1 MSEKHTFG
9 DSRYWTYH
17 DDQKP
22 SILMIHGFRG
32 THHGMQRIVEN
43 LPEFRCVVP
52 DLPGFGESRE
62 LKGKHDLK
70 NYLKFVGEIQTETT
84 PKRPRILLGHS
95 FGSILA
101 AQYAAAHPEQV
112 DRLILINPISA
123 PALRGPKAAITRLAI
138 LYYWLG
144 RKLPARMSQKWLSSQ
159 TIVDIMSRQMTISK
173 EKELRDYIYH
183 QHRQHFSQ
191 FRSPRV
197 VAEAFRTSVENTVNE
212 TAPKLVM
219 PTLVIGAEN
228 DQVSSHVTQKAF
240 AESLLDATYVE
251 IPEVGHLVHYEKPTE
266 AAAAIRAFLSS

>member
-1 MSEKHTFG
+1 
-9 DSRYWTYH
+9 
-17 DDQKP
+17 
-22 SILMIHGFRG
+22 MIHGFRG
-32 THHGMQRIVEN
+32 THHGMERIVEN
-43 LPEFRCVVP
+43 LPGFRCVVP

-70 NYLKFVGEIQTETT
+70 NYVKFVGDIQTATAVEQ
-84 PKRPRILLGHS
+84 PRVLLGHS
-95 FGSILA
+95 FGSIVA